1 MRTSMRSRKCL
12 ARRLGAKPEQR
23 MPRVKYES
31 AYFQTFGELPTIGSF
46 APDVSLVNTRLQN
59 VTLANWVGMRK
70 VMNIFVSIDRPVC
83 ATSVVK
89 FDRFFD
95 GIEDVAALMI
105 SYDLPFAHA
114 RFAEQNELK
123 NVIGLSA
130 IRHEGFGENY
140 GVQIVDGP
148 LAGMFSR
155 AVVVLDENNTVVHH
169 EQIEDI
175 TKEPDYDA
183 ALRAL
188 GIDISEYQ

>member
-1 MRTSMRSRKCL
+1 M
-12 ARRLGAKPEQR
+12 
-23 MPRVKYES
+23 
-31 AYFQTFGELPTIGSF
+31 
-46 APDVSLVNTRLQN
+46 
-59 VTLANWVGMRK
+59 
-70 VMNIFVSIDRPVC
+70 C

-89 FDRFFD
+89 FDQFFD
-95 GIEDVAALMI
+95 GIEDVAALMV

-155 AVVVLDENNTVVHH
+155 AVVVMDENNTVVHH

-175 TKEPDYDA
+175 TSEPDYEA

-188 GIDISEYQ
+188 GIDISEYL